1 MCKIYPDHPED
12 DQCIWVPS
20 EAIEEFLKQGWIL
33 TEETRMGY
41 AIPAWLKGLD
51 LTKKTIFLADD
62 ANRANPA
69 ILQALMEVCDKQ
81 EYISWKL
88 PAKTTVILSLNPE
101 DQGYNV
107 SSFDEAQKT
116 RFVTFRTKFDVEC

>member
-12 DQCIWVPS
+12 DKCIWVPS

-69 ILQALMEVCDKQ
+69 ILQALMEICDKQ

-116 RFVTFRTKFDVEC
+116 RFVTFRTKFDVTA